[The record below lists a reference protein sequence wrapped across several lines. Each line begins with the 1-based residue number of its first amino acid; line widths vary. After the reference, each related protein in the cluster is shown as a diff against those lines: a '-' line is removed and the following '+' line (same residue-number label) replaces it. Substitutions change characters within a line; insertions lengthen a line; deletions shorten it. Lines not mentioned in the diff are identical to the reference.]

1 MYGAM
6 DVSTS
11 ALKAYR
17 TQLDVIA
24 GNIAMKD
31 VTRDEDGNPN
41 PYRRRVAL
49 FVVGDPSKG
58 RNAPGVHVDKIVK
71 DAAPFPLR
79 WDPSHVDAVQQGP
92 QKGYVRLSNVDVHTE
107 MVNAIT
113 ASRAYEANVTV
124 MEMAKRM
131 SSTTLRLIA

>member
-1 MYGAM
+1 M
-6 DVSTS
+6 DISVS

-24 GNIAMKD
+24 GNIALKD
-31 VTRDEDGNPN
+31 SLFDEDGNPN
-41 PYRRRVAL
+41 PYRRRVSL
-49 FVVGDPSKG
+49 FAMGNPSAG
-58 RNAPGVHVDKIVK
+58 RDAPGVHVDKIVE
-71 DAAPFPLR
+71 DPAPFPVR
-79 WDPSHVDAVQQGP
+79 WDPHHVAAVKQGP

-113 ASRAYEANVTV
+113 ASRAYEANITV
-124 MEMAKRM
+124 IEMTKRM

>member
-31 VTRDEDGNPN
+31 VSRDEDGNPN

-58 RNAPGVHVDKIVK
+58 RNAPGVHVEKIVK
-71 DAAPFPLR
+71 DTAPFPLR
-79 WDPSHVDAVQQGP
+79 WDPNHVDAVQQGP